1 MLKNISYKALGCN
14 LLGGCIL
21 AFGLYHVHS
30 FAAVTEGG
38 QLGLTLLLQ
47 HWFHISPAFSSLVLN
62 IICYG
67 IGWKTM
73 GLPFLFC
80 SAAAALGFS
89 GCFWICEQFP
99 PLWPQ
104 LAQLPL
110 LAALLGSVFVG
121 IGVGL
126 CVRAGGAPNG
136 DDGLI
141 MSLSKLT
148 GIKIEFIYL
157 FFDIVVLALSL
168 TYIPLSRI
176 LYSVLTAS
184 LSSLMIGV
192 IQRLGSKKEQT
203 NEQKSP

>member
-126 CVRAGGAPNG
+126 YPPKPHFVLCTDRVSFQLNDRCDPAVGQQKGAN
-136 DDGLI
+136 
-141 MSLSKLT
+141 
-148 GIKIEFIYL
+148 
-157 FFDIVVLALSL
+157 
-168 TYIPLSRI
+168 
-176 LYSVLTAS
+176 
-184 LSSLMIGV
+184 
-192 IQRLGSKKEQT
+192 Q
-203 NEQKSP
+203 